1 MLSFIKTLCISHLH
15 VQYIVGH
22 SVYFCRV
29 SVAICDKCDYEFIFG
44 TITSSVYFILVL

>member
-29 SVAICDKCDYEFIFG
+29 SVVICNKNHNDIFS
-44 TITSSVYFILVL
+44 IIVLVVLLQ